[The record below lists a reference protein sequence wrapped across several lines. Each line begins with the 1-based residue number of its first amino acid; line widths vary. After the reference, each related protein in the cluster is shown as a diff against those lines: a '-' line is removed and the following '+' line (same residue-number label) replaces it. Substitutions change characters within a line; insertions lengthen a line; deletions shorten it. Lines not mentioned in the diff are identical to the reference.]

1 MGKAMGEGEGGKVIE
16 TSCHATVQGTEKQT
30 SAEVCLFHTLNSHE
44 SVEPPL
50 VSMDQ
55 LPLWIFNIQKSGILR
70 MSAVEVSSVAIS
82 SFSTIQFPHP

>member
-1 MGKAMGEGEGGKVIE
+1 MGKAMGEGKGGKMIE

-30 SAEVCLFHTLNSHE
+30 SAEVCQIHTLISHE
-44 SVEPPL
+44 FVEFSL

-55 LPLWIFNIQKSGILR
+55 LPLWIFNIQKSGIPG

-82 SFSTIQFPHP
+82 SFSTI